1 MDKQSGFNLLQA
13 AVLDGEYNIVR
24 NAHGLLD
31 DIIEEM
37 ELVTTGNNAKYFPG
51 KTAVDILSL
60 IKLRTPSHDRIERLY
75 KEWAKDNSRPTELQW
90 GTCND
95 DAEQAVEFVLND
107 GVDIN
112 ARGSDNDWTALLKAS
127 RSSSSQF
134 IETLIDLGAD
144 VNAQREDNKFSPLIL
159 AADWNNYMAACLF
172 VKRGTDVNVQNSNG
186 FTPLHLSLKMDHE
199 NLVKLLLSNKAD
211 VNIQGNCRYT
221 PLHHSVIRNGENL
234 VSLLLKH
241 HPDVNIQ
248 DKYGYTPSHRAV
260 VKSEKN
266 LVKLLLQHKADV
278 NIQDNEGKTPL
289 HRCIESNENLFRL
302 YVVDSVFVKVIRGDK
317 NLVRLLLE
325 YNADVAIQDNDGYT
339 PLDLSASYGR
349 SSKTINLIVK
359 NRPQSINRRDAK
371 GLSPLQR
378 AVRFGNAQAVK
389 KPLDLGAYISA
400 VSADSKDSI
409 EMERLKNEAEKT
421 ERHPKFKIVSVQE
434 AKETGAATSVTIGP
448 AAEKLTGPVP
458 DESEVEQVK
467 TLALS
472 HRKSKATASSTFGKA
487 KAVKKR
493 LDLGVGI
500 SEVYVEMKDPIEV
513 ERLKTEADRM
523 ERNPK
528 FKILSVQEAE
538 ETEAVTSATIV
549 LGADKLTGP
558 VQDEPEAEQ
567 VKTLAVSH
575 PKSKATASS
584 RTNKCVMA

>member
-13 AVLDGEYNIVR
+13 AVLDGEYNIVL

-31 DIIEEM
+31 DIIKEM

-60 IKLRTPSHDRIERLY
+60 TKRRTPSHDRIERVY
-75 KEWAKDNSRPTELQW
+75 KEWAKDNSRLTELQW

-112 ARGSDNDWTALLKAS
+112 ARGSDNDWTALLRAS

-172 VKRGTDVNVQNSNG
+172 VQHGTDVNVQNSNG

-211 VNIQGNCRYT
+211 ENIQGNCRYT
-221 PLHHSVIRNGENL
+221 PLHHSVIRNDENL
-234 VSLLLKH
+234 VSLFLKH
-241 HPDVNIQ
+241 HADVNIE

-325 YNADVAIQDNDGYT
+325 YDVDLAIQDNYGYT

-359 NRPQSINRRDAK
+359 HRPQSINRRDAK

-389 KPLDLGAYISA
+389 KLLVLGAYISA
-400 VSADSKDSI
+400 VNADSKDSI

-448 AAEKLTGPVP
+448 AAEKLTGPV
-458 DESEVEQVK
+458 K

-513 ERLKTEADRM
+513 QRLKTEADMM
-523 ERNPK
+523 ERDPK
-528 FKILSVQEAE
+528 FKIFSVQEAE

-567 VKTLAVSH
+567 EKTLAVSH

>member
-60 IKLRTPSHDRIERLY
+60 IKIRTQSHDRIERLY
-75 KEWAKDNSRPTELQW
+75 KEWAKDNSRLTELQW

-112 ARGSDNDWTALLKAS
+112 ARGSDNDWTALLRAS
-127 RSSSSQF
+127 RSSSD
-134 IETLIDLGAD
+134 DLGAD
-144 VNAQREDNKFSPLIL
+144 VNAQRGDNEFSPLIL

-172 VKRGTDVNVQNSNG
+172 VKHGTDVNVQNSNG

-211 VNIQGNCRYT
+211 VNIQGNGRYT
-221 PLHHSVIRNGENL
+221 ALHHSIIRNDENL

-241 HPDVNIQ
+241 HADVNIQ
-248 DKYGYTPSHRAV
+248 DKYGYTPLHRAV
-260 VKSEKN
+260 VKSDKN
-266 LVKLLLQHKADV
+266 LVELLLQHKADV

-289 HRCIESNENLFRL
+289 HCCIESNENLFRL

-325 YNADVAIQDNDGYT
+325 YSADVAIQDNDGYT

-359 NRPQSINRRDAK
+359 HRPQSIHRRDAK

-389 KPLDLGAYISA
+389 KLLVLGAYISA

-493 LDLGVGI
+493 LHLGVGI

-528 FKILSVQEAE
+528 FKIFSVQEAE

-575 PKSKATASS
+575 PKSEATASS

>member
-1 MDKQSGFNLLQA
+1 M
-13 AVLDGEYNIVR
+13 
-24 NAHGLLD
+24 
-31 DIIEEM
+31 
-37 ELVTTGNNAKYFPG
+37 
-51 KTAVDILSL
+51 
-60 IKLRTPSHDRIERLY
+60 
-75 KEWAKDNSRPTELQW
+75 
-90 GTCND
+90 
-95 DAEQAVEFVLND
+95 EQAVEFVLNE

-112 ARGSDNDWTALLKAS
+112 ARGSDNDWTALLRAS
-127 RSSSSQF
+127 RSSPSQF
-134 IETLIDLGAD
+134 IETLIDLGANF
-144 VNAQREDNKFSPLIL
+144 NAQREDNKFSPLIL

-172 VKRGTDVNVQNSNG
+172 VKHGTDVNVQNING

-221 PLHHSVIRNGENL
+221 PLHHSVIRNDENL
-234 VSLLLKH
+234 VSLFLKH
-241 HPDVNIQ
+241 HADVNIQ

-289 HRCIESNENLFRL
+289 HRCIESKENLFRL

-325 YNADVAIQDNDGYT
+325 YDVDLAIQDNYGYT

-359 NRPQSINRRDAK
+359 HRPQSINRRDAK

-472 HRKSKATASSTFGKA
+472 HRKSKAIASSTSGKA

-513 ERLKTEADRM
+513 ERLKTEADSM

-528 FKILSVQEAE
+528 FKIFSVQEAE

-549 LGADKLTGP
+549 RGAEKLTGP
-558 VQDEPEAEQ
+558 VPDEPEAEQ
-567 VKTLAVSH
+567 VKTLAVRH

>member
-13 AVLDGEYNIVR
+13 AVLDREYNIVL

-31 DIIEEM
+31 DIIKEM

-60 IKLRTPSHDRIERLY
+60 TKRRTPSHDRIERVY
-75 KEWAKDNSRPTELQW
+75 KEWAKDNSRLTELQW

-112 ARGSDNDWTALLKAS
+112 ARGSDNDWTALLRAS

-172 VKRGTDVNVQNSNG
+172 VKHGTDVNVQNSNG

-221 PLHHSVIRNGENL
+221 PLHHSVIRNDENL
-234 VSLLLKH
+234 VSLFLKH
-241 HPDVNIQ
+241 HADVNIQ

-266 LVKLLLQHKADV
+266 LVRLLLQHKADV

-339 PLDLSASYGR
+339 PLDLSASYRR

-359 NRPQSINRRDAK
+359 HRPQSIHRRDAK

-378 AVRFGNAQAVK
+378 AVRFGNAQAVRK
-389 KPLDLGAYISA
+389 LLVLGADISA

-458 DESEVEQVK
+458 DESEVEQLK
-467 TLALS
+467 TLAVS
-472 HRKSKATASSTFGKA
+472 HRKSKATTSSSFGEA

-500 SEVYVEMKDPIEV
+500 SAVYVEMKDPIEV
-513 ERLKTEADRM
+513 ERLKTKADRL
-523 ERNPK
+523 ERHPK
-528 FKILSVQEAE
+528 FKIFSVQEAE

-549 LGADKLTGP
+549 RGAEKLTGP
-558 VQDEPEAEQ
+558 VPDEPEAEQ
-567 VKTLAVSH
+567 VKTLAVRH

>member
-13 AVLDGEYNIVR
+13 PVLDGEYNIVR

-60 IKLRTPSHDRIERLY
+60 IKIRTQSHDRIERLF
-75 KEWAKDNSRPTELQW
+75 KEWAKDNSRLTELRW

-112 ARGSDNDWTALLKAS
+112 TRGSDNDWTALLRAS

-144 VNAQREDNKFSPLIL
+144 VNAQRGDNEFSPLIL

-172 VKRGTDVNVQNSNG
+172 VKHGTDVNVQNSNG

-211 VNIQGNCRYT
+211 VNIQGNGRYT
-221 PLHHSVIRNGENL
+221 ALHHSIIRNDENL

-241 HPDVNIQ
+241 HADVNIQ
-248 DKYGYTPSHRAV
+248 DKYGYTPLHRAV
-260 VKSEKN
+260 VKSDKN

-359 NRPQSINRRDAK
+359 HRPQSIHRRDAK

-389 KPLDLGAYISA
+389 KLLVLGAYISA

-409 EMERLKNEAEKT
+409 EMERLK
-421 ERHPKFKIVSVQE
+421 
-434 AKETGAATSVTIGP
+434 
-448 AAEKLTGPVP
+448 
-458 DESEVEQVK
+458 
-467 TLALS
+467 
-472 HRKSKATASSTFGKA
+472 
-487 KAVKKR
+487 
-493 LDLGVGI
+493 
-500 SEVYVEMKDPIEV
+500 
-513 ERLKTEADRM
+513 TEADRM

-528 FKILSVQEAE
+528 FKIFSVQEAE